1 MANKLYVG
9 NLAAH
14 TTDEGL
20 RNAFAE
26 FGEVVDSTVER
37 DAETGNSRG
46 FGFVEM
52 GSQDAATAAIDGL
65 HGHDLDGR
73 SLAVNEARARP
84 GR

>member
-1 MANKLYVG
+1 MATKLYVG

-14 TTDEGL
+14 TSDEGL

-26 FGEVVDSTVER
+26 FGEVIDATVER

-52 GSQDAATAAIDGL
+52 GSPDAATAAIEGL
-65 HGHDLDGR
+65 HGRDLDGR
-73 SLAVNEARARP
+73 SLAVREHRARP